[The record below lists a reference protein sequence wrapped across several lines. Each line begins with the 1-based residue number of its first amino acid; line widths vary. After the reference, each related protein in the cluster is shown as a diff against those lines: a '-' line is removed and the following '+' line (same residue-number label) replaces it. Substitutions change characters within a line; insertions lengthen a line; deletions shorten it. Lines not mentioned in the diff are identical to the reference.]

1 MTAIIGTVPFVTKH
15 GRAEADYVFESRV
28 RLEEIRLTG
37 MRVERGSPL
46 WLELKPLAREAA
58 AKEVEGHWE
67 GRP

>member
-58 AKEVEGHWE
+58 AKEVAA
-67 GRP
+67 PA